1 MDRLGMEEGQPIE
14 HQLISRA
21 IENAQKKV
29 EAHHF
34 DIRKHL
40 LEYDDVMN
48 KHREIIY
55 SLRKDVLTGEG
66 TRELIDNMTEEMV
79 DSIISRYIDPKDHPE
94 DWNIQALKEDLARIF
109 GLNARIGPEDL
120 GEDEFHQLRLEGL
133 TELVEEQ
140 VKTAY
145 EAKWKA
151 FDREELE
158 SIEKY
163 FLLQIIDKAWIDH
176 LQDMDS
182 MKEGIGLRGY
192 GQLDPLREY
201 QKEGYSLFEEL
212 MARIREEAL
221 LTLSRIQILKNRP
234 EEMPKKRDRK
244 MNLSHGDQ
252 PEKGVT
258 VKREGQ
264 KIGRN
269 DPCPCGSGKKYKKC
283 CGANK

>member
-1 MDRLGMEEGQPIE
+1 MI
-14 HQLISRA
+14 
-21 IENAQKKV
+21 
-29 EAHHF
+29 
-34 DIRKHL
+34 
-40 LEYDDVMN
+40 
-48 KHREIIY
+48 
-55 SLRKDVLTGEG
+55 
-66 TRELIDNMTEEMV
+66 EEMIE
-79 DSIISRYIDPKDHPE
+79 SIISRYIDPKDRPE
-94 DWNIQALKEDLARIF
+94 DWNIQGLKEDLARIF

-120 GEDEFHQLRLEGL
+120 GEDEFHQLRLEGM

-140 VKTAY
+140 IKTAY
-145 EAKWKA
+145 ESKWKE
-151 FDREELE
+151 FDKEELE

-201 QKEGYSLFEEL
+201 QKEGYALFEEL
-212 MARIREEAL
+212 MGRIREEAL
-221 LTLSRIQILKNRP
+221 VTLSRIQILKNRP
-234 EEMPKKRDRK
+234 EEIPKKRDRK

-252 PEKGVT
+252 PEKGIT

-283 CGANK
+283 CGANN